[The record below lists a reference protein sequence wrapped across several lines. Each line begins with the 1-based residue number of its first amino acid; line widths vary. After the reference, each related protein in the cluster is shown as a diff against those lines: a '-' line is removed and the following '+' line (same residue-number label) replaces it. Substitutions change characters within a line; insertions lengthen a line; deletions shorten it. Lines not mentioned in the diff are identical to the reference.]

1 MIYLLDT
8 HTWIWM
14 HAFPGKLSATAAKL
28 ITGAGKEDVLLLSAI
43 SIWEVCKL
51 VEKDR
56 IRLFEDLE
64 SWIESALD
72 TPGLRVVPLDSK
84 VFYRS
89 TTLPQPFHS
98 DPADQM
104 IVATARLRDATIIT
118 KDKLLLNYPHVK
130 SVW

>member
-1 MIYLLDT
+1 MNYLLDT

-14 HAFPGKLSATAAKL
+14 HAFPDKLSAKAKAAIKGRNADDEL
-28 ITGAGKEDVLLLSAI
+28 MLSSI

-51 VEKDR
+51 VEKGR
-56 IRLFEDLE
+56 ISLFEDLE
-64 SWIESALD
+64 AWVTSALD
-72 TPGLRVVPLDSK
+72 IPDLRLVPLDFR
-84 VFYRS
+84 VFHRS

-118 KDKLLLNYPHVK
+118 KDKLLRQYPHVK
-130 SVW
+130 SLW